1 MSVSR
6 KRLYLCN
13 LSYDYHAAKDIK
25 MYGMQ
30 GVIRE
35 LADRL
40 GREQLSCRRASSFG
54 WRLGDAVEA
63 ACYFLTQG
71 AVYFYLIHGILVG
84 RISAG
89 DFVFLYGMT
98 MGLSEWIN
106 SMITQVGGVLLKS
119 RKISYLREYLDM
131 KEFYNHGQGIEI
143 KPAEGGLSICL
154 EDVSYCYSPSGQQA
168 LSGVNLHI
176 RKGEKVA
183 LVGKNGAGKT
193 TLVKLL
199 CGLYFPTKGHVF
211 VDGHDLAS
219 YNIDDYYSLFSPVF
233 QDISIIGITVERF
246 VGSWEGKGEIDRG
259 KVEDCLKRT
268 GLWQR
273 IQELPKGPGTI
284 LGKGIYEDSVELSGG
299 EMQKLLLARALYKDA
314 PIVVLDEP
322 ASALDPLAE
331 QELYEDF
338 YRLAGEKTVIFISHR
353 LASTRFC
360 DRIILMDNGGILEE
374 GKHDEL
380 MDAGGEYARMF
391 RQQSTYYREVV

>member
-1 MSVSR
+1 M
-6 KRLYLCN
+6 
-13 LSYDYHAAKDIK
+13 
-25 MYGMQ
+25 
-30 GVIRE
+30 
-35 LADRL
+35 
-40 GREQLSCRRASSFG
+40 
-54 WRLGDAVEA
+54 
-63 ACYFLTQG
+63 
-71 AVYFYLIHGILVG
+71 
-84 RISAG
+84 
-89 DFVFLYGMT
+89 
-98 MGLSEWIN
+98 
-106 SMITQVGGVLLKS
+106 
-119 RKISYLREYLDM
+119 
-131 KEFYNHGQGIEI
+131 
-143 KPAEGGLSICL
+143 
-154 EDVSYCYSPSGQQA
+154 
-168 LSGVNLHI
+168 
-176 RKGEKVA
+176 
-183 LVGKNGAGKT
+183 
-193 TLVKLL
+193 
-199 CGLYFPTKGHVF
+199 
-211 VDGHDLAS
+211 
-219 YNIDDYYSLFSPVF
+219 
-233 QDISIIGITVERF
+233 
-246 VGSWEGKGEIDRG
+246 
-259 KVEDCLKRT
+259 EDCLKRT